1 MILQAAKHVNEVM
14 SLEAITNV
22 IDANVFWD
30 LATQEKELPFVN
42 FKLSNTGPITK
53 DGSAQYSVDIFVFA
67 NSLNQGGT
75 IADAIE
81 TAIKESSYNWKFR
94 GNETGYNYSD
104 GREGLCTINYE
115 FKF

>member
-1 MILQAAKHVNEVM
+1 MILQTAKHVNEVM
-14 SLEAITNV
+14 SLEGIKDV

-30 LATQEKELPFVN
+30 LATQDKELPFVN
-42 FKLSNTGPITK
+42 FKLSNTGPVTR
-53 DGSAQYSVDIFVFA
+53 DGLAQYAVEIFVYA
-67 NSLNQGGT
+67 NTLNEGAT
-75 IADAIE
+75 IVDAIE
-81 TAIKESSYNWKFR
+81 TAINESGYIWKFR